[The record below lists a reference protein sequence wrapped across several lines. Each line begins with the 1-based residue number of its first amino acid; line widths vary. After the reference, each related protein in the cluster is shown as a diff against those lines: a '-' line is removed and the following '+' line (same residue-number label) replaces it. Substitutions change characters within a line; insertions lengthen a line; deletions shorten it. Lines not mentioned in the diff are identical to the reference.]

1 MEIGAGT
8 RAQVCLSLAQG
19 KVDIDMIKHYPQ
31 ISQSLP

>member
-8 RAQVCLSLAQG
+8 RPQVRLPLHQG
-19 KVDIDMIKHYPQ
+19 KVDIDMIKHYLQ

>member
-1 MEIGAGT
+1 MEIGVGART
-8 RAQVCLSLAQG
+8 RARVPPDQG